1 VRVAVSAP
9 VGSKPL
15 GPRAP
20 VQPFEAVQ
28 ALALVLDQSSRA
40 EAP

>member
-1 VRVAVSAP
+1 VAVSAP
-9 VGSKPL
+9 VDSKPL
-15 GPRAP
+15 WLRAP
-20 VQPFEAVQ
+20 DQPFEAVQ